1 MAANKI
7 EVEGLPAINGGIAS
21 AILTEKKPVFPYTDG
36 KRSSEVPTAWRI
48 GVVLPGSRFDSL
60 SVRTEGSADPLPAIS
75 DEDIVEACRSKPVV
89 VTFDQLKVTLYTIN
103 GNLVKTGTAAGISI
117 VGK

>member
-1 MAANKI
+1 MATNKI

-48 GVVLPGSRFDSL
+48 GVP
-60 SVRTEGSADPLPAIS
+60 TWQPL
-75 DEDIVEACRSKPVV
+75 
-89 VTFDQLKVTLYTIN
+89 
-103 GNLVKTGTAAGISI
+103 
-117 VGK
+117 